1 MGFEVSQ
8 IEILI
13 LDPPLASS
21 VFWGNLFNLS
31 EDIVDTSSALCHVPS
46 TYL

>member
-1 MGFEVSQ
+1 MGFEVQQ

-21 VFWGNLFNLS
+21 VLWGNLFTLS
-31 EDIVDTSSALCHVPS
+31 EGIVDTSSALCHVPS
-46 TYL
+46 VDL